1 MNLLIVDDMKS
12 FLDLEKAF
20 LRRADCRVL
29 TAATGL
35 EAIRVAQA
43 EQPDLII
50 LDIEMPELNGIEA
63 TRILKA
69 NRATAAIPIVIFS
82 STTRKDEAMAA
93 GAQEFVSKPVDE
105 ERFLDTV
112 QRYVPLQFRKDERKT
127 LSTGVRFSRDQEHGE
142 GKLTDISVSGCFL
155 VTNTPLWVGDSLR
168 LFFSLPMPEVV
179 KEIQAEAMV
188 VRKAQHGFGLGFTDI
203 SEGAKLFIGEFV
215 AG

>member
-1 MNLLIVDDMKS
+1 MDLLIVDDMKT

-20 LRRADCRVL
+20 LRRADCRIL

-43 EQPDLII
+43 EQPDLIV
-50 LDIEMPELNGIEA
+50 LDIQMPELNGIEA

-69 NRATAAIPIVIFS
+69 NRLTAAIPIVIFS

-105 ERFLDTV
+105 ERFPETI
-112 QRYVPLQFRKDERKT
+112 QKYVPLKFRKDERRT
-127 LSTGVRFSRDQEHGE
+127 LDTPARFSRDQEHGE
-142 GKLTDISVSGCFL
+142 GRLTDISISGCFL
-155 VTNTPLWVGDSLR
+155 VTDTPLWVGDSLR
-168 LFFSLPMPEVV
+168 LFFSLPMPQVA

-188 VRKAQHGFGLGFTDI
+188 VRKAAHGFGLGFTDI

-215 AG
+215 SG